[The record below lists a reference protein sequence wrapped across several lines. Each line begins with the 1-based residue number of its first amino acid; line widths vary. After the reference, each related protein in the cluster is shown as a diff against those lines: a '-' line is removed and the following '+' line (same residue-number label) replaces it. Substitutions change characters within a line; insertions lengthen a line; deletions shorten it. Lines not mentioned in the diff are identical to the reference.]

1 MHSLVIAKKI
11 FLCLKVPSDNANG
24 ARLCNIYFEEIW
36 KEPFEIKQEYFAM
49 HYLLK
54 SMDSYRSL

>member
-1 MHSLVIAKKI
+1 MHSLGIAKKI

-24 ARLCNIYFEEIW
+24 ARMCNIYFEEIW

-49 HYLLK
+49 HYP
-54 SMDSYRSL
+54 Y